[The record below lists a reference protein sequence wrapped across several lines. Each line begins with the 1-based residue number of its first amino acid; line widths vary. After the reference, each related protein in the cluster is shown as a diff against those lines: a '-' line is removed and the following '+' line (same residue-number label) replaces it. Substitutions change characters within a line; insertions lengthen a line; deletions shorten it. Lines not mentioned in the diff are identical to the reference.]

1 MAKIKIINTT
11 DIDFG
16 NEKELENKIERYSN
30 LPECRINLIFLNKD
44 LPYPDYQGVFVSKD
58 LIKCERK
65 SSEYLN
71 IGTDPKGT
79 GNTPDFKWDCYVAIS
94 KKWCDKRNEY
104 PAFFKFLIGHELG
117 HAKIYLSDEN
127 LHIHSCLIKGCIEC
141 ASNGRI
147 KPSGELPHEILCDK
161 FGKYFSH
168 QFYDEP
174 KKLEDEIDK
183 LIINSDCEDSKNF
196 SLIKNV
202 KPTNNFE
209 GLKESLI
216 KFSMPYKEKLIKLWE
231 KSVEIN
237 GEYSLASKIGDYET
251 LFQST

>member
-1 MAKIKIINTT
+1 MSMAKIKIKNYAYEV
-11 DIDFG
+11 G
-16 NEKELENKIERYSN
+16 NKKELEKRIERYSN
-30 LPECRINLIFLNKD
+30 LPECHINLIFLNRD
-44 LPYPDYQGVFVSKD
+44 LPNKQGVFVVKNLLPHEPNNSQYMD
-58 LIKCERK
+58 
-65 SSEYLN
+65 
-71 IGTDPKGT
+71 IGYGPNQD
-79 GNTPDFKWDCYVAIS
+79 DYKWDCYVAIS
-94 KKWCDKRNEY
+94 KKWCDKINDY

-127 LHIHSCLIKGCIEC
+127 LHIHSCLIKGFIKC

-147 KPSGELPHEILCDK
+147 KHSGELPHEILCDR

-168 QFYDEP
+168 KFYDDA

-216 KFSMPYKEKLIKLWE
+216 KISMPYKEKLIKLWE
-231 KSVEIN
+231 KSIEIN